1 MRKLSARSTN
11 LAAALLAFAVTVAGT
26 ALSLGVSSAVTAGER
41 DAADQA
47 IDRRT
52 QLVTDAVLA
61 ETGRYVDT
69 VRLLAEGIG
78 AHHGYSR
85 DRFDRATVGMRKA
98 GFAGAS
104 SVAFVSPPV
113 RTVDVPRVQALW
125 RGRGVPTLTLE
136 PKGTGPH
143 LFTLFYRALDERT
156 RGPIGLDV
164 SQAGAAT
171 QALLESRSADD
182 VAVSPTYR
190 LLVDRSVPLEQQQL
204 SFVLVAPAWARN
216 GGMSTSVQVHRGWV
230 MMGVRGQDFVGA
242 TLANATQGVADV
254 TLSAREADGRLV
266 EVAGL
271 TSPSPGTRDLVRTK
285 TIRVAQQAWTVTV
298 SASSSQLPG
307 ASTTLGTVI
316 GWGGCLV
323 SALLAVL
330 VFVLATGRARARAQ
344 VVTATAASRADQAE
358 ARRQSGLLSA
368 VLESISDAVGVVD
381 AQGRFLVH
389 NRAAKALLGVD
400 DADPPGP
407 GEDAW
412 RAHYGLFT
420 PDGDRPFPTE
430 DLPLV
435 RALAGESTDGVE
447 MLVRNAERPQGV
459 LISVSGR
466 PLDPTAGQTGAVAVF
481 RDVTE
486 ERARQA
492 ELEAFAAVAAHDLR
506 TPLAVVAGYAD
517 LVADTAVPELQ
528 RLGAGAAAQEASQHL
543 ATIRNRAQAGAD
555 LIEDLLRY
563 ATARQARLDVED
575 VDLGGLAREVL
586 AAHQERV
593 LSGADTRSDGDTGA
607 GPRAMSWSVGDLPVV
622 RGDRVRLR
630 QVLDNLVGN
639 AVKYAVPGR
648 PVQVDVSCDPG
659 REGTVDGLVRIEV
672 ADRGLGI
679 PPGQHA
685 AVFQAFRRADGQV
698 TTARGT
704 GLGLAICQRT
714 VERHGGGIVAADN
727 PDGGTRIVITLPLAG
742 PPVTH
747 DEAVA
752 PPAPARRPRAT
763 PLPLDQ
769 VPAGSV
775 S

>member
-1 MRKLSARSTN
+1 MRTWSDRSTN
-11 LAAALLAFAVTVAGT
+11 LAAALLALAVTVGGT
-26 ALSLGVSSAVTAGER
+26 ALSAGASSAVIAGER
-41 DAADQA
+41 EAAAQA
-47 IDRRT
+47 VDRRT
-52 QLVTDAVLA
+52 ELVADAVRA

-85 DRFDRATVGMRKA
+85 DRFDRATVGMRRA

-113 RTVDVPRVQALW
+113 RTADVPRVQSLW
-125 RGRGVPTLTLE
+125 RGRGVPTIRLD
-136 PKGTGPH
+136 PKGAGPH
-143 LFTLFYRALDERT
+143 MFTLFYRMLDGQT
-156 RGPIGLDV
+156 RGPNGLDV
-164 SQAGAAT
+164 SQASAPT
-171 QALLESRSADD
+171 QALMHSLAADD

-190 LLVDRSVPLEQQQL
+190 LLVDRAVPVDRQQL

-216 GGMSTSVQVHRGWV
+216 GGMSTSAQVHRGWV
-230 MMGVRGQDFVGA
+230 MMGVRGQDFVGT
-242 TLANATQGVADV
+242 TLANSTQGMADV
-254 TLSAREADGRLV
+254 TLSARGTDGRLV
-266 EVAGL
+266 RVAGL
-271 TSPSPGTRDLVRTK
+271 TSATPGTRDLVRTAS
-285 TIRVAQQAWTVTV
+285 IRVAQQEWTVTV
-298 SASSSQLPG
+298 AASSAQLPG
-307 ASTTLGTVI
+307 ASTGLGTVL

-323 SALLAVL
+323 SVLVAVL
-330 VFVLATGRARARAQ
+330 VFVLATGRARAQAR
-344 VVTATAASRADQAE
+344 VVTATAASRADQTE
-358 ARRQSGLLSA
+358 ARRQSGLLTA

-381 AQGRFLVH
+381 AEGRFLVH

-400 DADPPGP
+400 DTERPVLGADT
-407 GEDAW
+407 W

-420 PDGDRPFPTE
+420 PDGGRPFPTE

-492 ELEAFAAVAAHDLR
+492 ELEAFAGVAAHDLR

-517 LVADTAVPELQ
+517 LVADTAVPELE
-528 RLGAGAAAQEASQHL
+528 RLGALETARDTAQHL
-543 ATIRNRAQAGAD
+543 ATIRTRAQAGAD

-563 ATARQARLDVED
+563 AAARQARLEIED
-575 VDLGGLAREVL
+575 VDLGALARDVL

-593 LSGADTRSDGDTGA
+593 VSGAGGGA
-607 GPRAMSWSVGDLPVV
+607 GGGACTREMSWSVDDLPVV

-639 AVKYAVPGR
+639 AVKYAVPGE
-648 PVQVDVSCDPG
+648 PVQIDVTNGQDP
-659 REGTVDGLVRIEV
+659 EATADGLVRIEV

-685 AVFQAFRRADGQV
+685 TVFQAFRRADGQV
-698 TTARGT
+698 TEARGT

-714 VERHGGGIVAADN
+714 VERHCGSIVAAER
-727 PDGGTRIVITLPLAG
+727 PDGGTRIIVTLPLAG
-742 PPVTH
+742 PPVE
-747 DEAVA
+747 DAEPAPGQAQAGRVPVA
-752 PPAPARRPRAT
+752 PPPVDR
-763 PLPLDQ
+763 
-769 VPAGSV
+769 VPVGSDR
-775 S
+775 